1 MKTFTGT
8 KQEIN
13 RYLFNLDSDTL
24 YDVTIEKHKQK
35 RSLKANRY
43 AWELMT
49 QIARKM
55 IKSKE
60 EIYLRMLSDYG
71 VVKHDENGSIIEG
84 YFDVRTNL
92 TSIGS
97 YWKFIEYV
105 NVNNKVKM
113 RCLLLKGSSEYNSK
127 EMYDFI
133 KGIEQDA
140 ELLGIETLSE
150 LEFKSLIEEM
160 KKYEQ

>member
-13 RYLFNLDSDTL
+13 RYLFNLDNDTL
-24 YDVTIEKHKQK
+24 YDFTVEKHKQK

-55 IKSKE
+55 VKSKE
-60 EIYLRMLSDYG
+60 EIYFRMLSDYG
-71 VVKHDENGSIIEG
+71 VVKHDESGNIIEG
-84 YFDVRTNL
+84 YFDVGTNML
-92 TSIGS
+92 SLGS

-105 NVNNKVKM
+105 NIDNKAKM

-150 LEFKSLIEEM
+150 LEFKNLIEEM
-160 KKYEQ
+160 KKYE